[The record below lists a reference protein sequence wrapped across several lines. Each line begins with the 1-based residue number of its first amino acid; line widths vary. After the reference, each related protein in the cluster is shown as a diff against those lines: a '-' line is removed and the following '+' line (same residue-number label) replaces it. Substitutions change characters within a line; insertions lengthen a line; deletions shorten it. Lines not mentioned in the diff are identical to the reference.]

1 MAALKNRD
9 SAINKLVKG
18 TSFESTLFDNFRDD
32 KEIVLMAIEKGAF
45 FKYASDK
52 LKDDRDFVLQ
62 AINLRSESYIWASN
76 RLKSDREL
84 AINAISQNGRNIDHA
99 PKELQ
104 VDIELLK
111 LALKTNGS
119 AIYNTETDSPHRYN
133 KELALLAVKNDGMV
147 LDAFAP
153 SITNDKEVALE
164 AVKKDQF
171 ASMKFGKELKQLLD
185 TNELK
190 KSKDIIDFLEQR
202 VREEKIEK
210 SYNQLKASMTS
221 NTTQSNQSKK
231 IKL

>member
-45 FKYASDK
+45 FKYASEK
-52 LKDDRDFVLQ
+52 LRDDRDFALQ
-62 AINLRSESYIWASN
+62 AINLDSDSYILVSD

-84 AINAISQNGRNIDHA
+84 SINAISLRGRNIDHA
-99 PKELQ
+99 PKEFQ

-119 AIYNTETDSPHRYN
+119 AIYNTETDSPHRYD

-153 SITNDKEVALE
+153 SIRNDKEVAFE
-164 AVKKDQF
+164 AVKNCQF
-171 ASMKFGKELKQLLD
+171 ADMKFGKELKQLLD

-190 KSKDIIDFLEQR
+190 KSKDIIDFLEISI
-202 VREEKIEK
+202 REEKIEK
-210 SYNQLKASMTS
+210 AYNKLKNSMTS